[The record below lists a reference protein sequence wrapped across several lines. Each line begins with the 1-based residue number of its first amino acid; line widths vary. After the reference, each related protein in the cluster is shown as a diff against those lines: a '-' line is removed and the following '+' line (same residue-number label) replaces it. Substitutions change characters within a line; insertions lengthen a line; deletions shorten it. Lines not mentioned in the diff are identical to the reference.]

1 MLKDL
6 TEEQKQTLL
15 DNPELCMF
23 YATEFTKP
31 VPKSLLMFIPIVL
44 YVIVAAMLIISGFA
58 TNHAVVG
65 TLINLV
71 FLIGAFTAA
80 IAIRVHQQ
88 DSFYKGMK
96 ESHYIDQLKQY
107 LDEDGYKYYKIK
119 ITSVIYEKA
128 EGYAMFFGEEKPFS
142 YSSYSNVFRIE
153 PDTDLVE
160 IYDGKGFWAM
170 VRRDP
175 ETESLYQKEEA

>member
-96 ESHYIDQLKQY
+96 ESHYIEQLKQY
-107 LDEDGYKYYKIK
+107 LNEDGYKYYKIK

-128 EGYAMFFGEEKPFS
+128 EGYAIFFGEEKPFS

-153 PDTDLVE
+153 PDTELVVLTNQNLPA
-160 IYDGKGFWAM
+160 IYIKN
-170 VRRDP
+170 DP
-175 ETESLYQKEEA
+175 LTSSFYE